1 MYFNHLAVQT
11 PANSGSRAKKLAW
24 LIRESLTRNL
34 TGVELKDESAMGQL
48 ETLPTSHSA
57 L

>member
-1 MYFNHLAVQT
+1 VP
-11 PANSGSRAKKLAW
+11 PAAAAKKLAW
-24 LIRESLTRNL
+24 LIREALTRKL
-34 TGVELKDESAMGQL
+34 TGVELKDESAMRQL